1 MQTYARPVAYV
12 RRSSRSRND
21 PGDLSREFQVAK
33 VRELA
38 GPDADRLD
46 VRDQDWGRSAST
58 DKTDRRLAFL
68 SILEDVERGE
78 VSALYAYATDRLA
91 RSVEWSARLLNACRR
106 AGVPIVT
113 SEGRFDPDNALTD
126 QLFYFQA
133 MQNEGYSRQASQKRR
148 ATVERQRARGARLG
162 IAPYGALPGESVEP
176 IVAAFREAGSC
187 YGAARILNAAG
198 SRTRRG
204 ALWTSK
210 VIGDILEREGVE
222 YRRKPKPGVKA
233 AADWITFQLLTCH
246 CGATMT
252 AMDRRSPRVTCY
264 RARQDPAHPRPF
276 GISEAKLLPA
286 LKAEAARFR
295 PPDAVEMSAAADA
308 ERAELAT
315 RREGLGDAYAAGAYG
330 KVGSADAKAKL
341 AERLG
346 ELDEEEDRLDAQ
358 EQVVAV
364 PPSIDWT
371 WPPRAINA
379 VLRTFWREVKLGTD
393 LLPVEFVWRLPE
405 EWLS

>member
-38 GPDADRLD
+38 ASDADRLD

-162 IAPYGALPGESVEP
+162 VAPYGALPGESIEP
-176 IVAAFREAGSC
+176 IVAAFRETGSC

-204 ALWTSK
+204 GLWTSK
-210 VIGDILEREGVE
+210 VVGDILERAGVE

-233 AADWITFQLLTCH
+233 AADWITFQLLTCP
-246 CGATMT
+246 CGNTMT

-264 RARQDPAHPRPF
+264 RARQDPNHPRPF
-276 GISEAKLLPA
+276 GISEAKLLPV
-286 LKAEAARFR
+286 LKAEAARLR
-295 PPDAVEMSAAADA
+295 VPRRVESTVADEAARTA
-308 ERAELAT
+308 LAA
-315 RREGLGDAYAAGAYG
+315 RREGIGDAYAAGAYG
-330 KVGSADAKAKL
+330 RIGSDEAKARMAARL
-341 AERLG
+341 EEIDAAEDQLVAA
-346 ELDEEEDRLDAQ
+346 AQ
-358 EQVVAV
+358 VIEV
-364 PPSIDWT
+364 PPVDWT
-371 WPPRAINA
+371 WPPRDINRH
-379 VLRTFWREVKLGTD
+379 LRLIWERVELGPD
-393 LLPVEFVWRLPE
+393 LMPARFVWRLPAE
-405 EWLS
+405 YVA